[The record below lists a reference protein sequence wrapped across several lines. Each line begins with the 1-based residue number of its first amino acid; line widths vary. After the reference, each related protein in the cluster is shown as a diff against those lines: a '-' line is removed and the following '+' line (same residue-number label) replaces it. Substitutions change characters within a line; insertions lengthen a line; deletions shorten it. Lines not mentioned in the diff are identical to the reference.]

1 MEYKDVSKLDD
12 LCIRMD
18 GLANLGLVIRDG
30 VIDGPNSADSYKDAI
45 NLFADL
51 LYEFRNEFN
60 TAAQE
65 IFSKINKKV

>member
-1 MEYKDVSKLDD
+1 MKYKDVSKLDD

-18 GLANLGLVIRDG
+18 GLAGLGLAIRDS

-45 NLFADL
+45 DLFANL
-51 LYEFRNEFN
+51 LFEFRNEFN

-65 IFSKINKKV
+65 IFSKINKTE